1 MTKNQILWEI
11 YQKEDCSQ
19 TEFAKKVGMKRTT
32 NISLWLSDQKD
43 ISFEKLEDIA
53 NNISLFLKQKIGK
66 KTFALLMFTVLN

>member
-11 YQKEDCSQ
+11 YQKENCSQ
-19 TEFAKKVGMKRTT
+19 TEFAKKVGMNRTT

-53 NNISLFLKQKIGK
+53 NRLNYKLNINYK
-66 KTFALLMFTVLN
+66 